1 MKKYVWKCER
11 QNCANEFKA
20 ENPDQCPECGGDDIM
35 IIDESG
41 IPPMSDN
48 IKKILIASLGI
59 VAIGLVWMNWDKI
72 ISANDVT
79 GVEGPHGNITYS
91 LNTVEYDNYF
101 EIDGV
106 EIDDIGLYVINS
118 LSGDKVYSE
127 GNEFY
132 PCEDGNFT
140 IKWEKQNNVEIKGK
154 NKIKNF
160 KLDKDAHENACVKQ
174 LEIIDVDV
182 RTSDCNYSIMTNMD
196 DNANLEVS
204 LKNKN
209 GFVKGKLVWKLSE
222 INGADYFYVRLK
234 DSDQIDKIKIPSCIV
249 PKAKKS
255 ASSSEVV
262 ASFNLYISDIKNNRT
277 QFTEFLKKENS
288 ASVIIVYKG
297 EEMQLMD
304 FIMQIRTTERNDGAI
319 FLQSLR
325 LNESNVF
332 YNSEKTKIIKLKITK

>member
-1 MKKYVWKCER
+1 MKKYVWKCELET
-11 QNCANEFKA
+11 CGNEFKA
-20 ENPDQCPECGGDDIM
+20 ENPDQCPNCGGDDIM
-35 IIDESG
+35 IIEETG

-48 IKKILIASLGI
+48 IKKILIASFGI
-59 VAIGLVWMNWDKI
+59 VAIGLIWMNFDKI
-72 ISANDVT
+72 VPTDIGEIKDGT
-79 GVEGPHGNITYS
+79 ITYT
-91 LNTVEYDNYF
+91 LNTVKYDNYF
-101 EIDGV
+101 EIEGV
-106 EIDDIGLYVINS
+106 DINETGLFVINS
-118 LSGDKVYSE
+118 LSGDKIYSE

-132 PCEDGNFT
+132 PCEDGSFT

-160 KLDKDAHENACVKQ
+160 KLDKDAHKNACVKQ
-174 LEIIDVDV
+174 LEILDVDV

-196 DNANLEVS
+196 DNAKLEVS
-204 LKNKN
+204 LKKN
-209 GFVKGKLVWKLSE
+209 NDYIKGKLVWKLSE
-222 INGADYFYVRLK
+222 INGADYFYVRLD

-249 PKAKKS
+249 PKVRKS
-255 ASSSEVV
+255 VPASEVV

-304 FIMQIRTTERNDGAI
+304 FIMQIRTIERNDGPI